1 MFQKKS
7 APSADADA
15 LSPSGDDAMS
25 VSPAVSLGG
34 GKTPSKNPSKKT
46 FGGPRTMTAG
56 GGGGSKFG
64 GFRKGGGV
72 TSFSGGK
79 R

>member
-1 MFQKKS
+1 MAFQKKFAAVAPDADGAADLGAPSSPS
-7 APSADADA
+7 APASLSA
-15 LSPSGDDAMS
+15 P
-25 VSPAVSLGG
+25 PP
-34 GKTPSKNPSKKT
+34 TKKA
-46 FGGPRTMTAG
+46 FGGARTMTAG

-72 TSFSGGK
+72 SNFKGGK

>member
-1 MFQKKS
+1 MPFQKKFAGAADPDNDAALDAGVAASPS
-7 APSADADA
+7 APASLSA
-15 LSPSGDDAMS
+15 P
-25 VSPAVSLGG
+25 PP
-34 GKTPSKNPSKKT
+34 TKKA

-72 TSFSGGK
+72 MNFKGGK

>member
-1 MFQKKS
+1 MAFPPKAAS
-7 APSADADA
+7 ASLAADPDA
-15 LSPSGDDAMS
+15 AGDLA
-25 VSPAVSLGG
+25 VSPAVKLGG
-34 GKTPSKNPSKKT
+34 GKNPSKKN

-72 TSFSGGK
+72 ANFKGG
-79 R
+79 RR

>member
-1 MFQKKS
+1 MAFPPQAR
-7 APSADADA
+7 APAALSADPD
-15 LSPSGDDAMS
+15 

-34 GKTPSKNPSKKT
+34 GSKNPSKKA
-46 FGGPRTMTAG
+46 FGGARTMTAG

-72 TSFSGGK
+72 TNFKGGK